1 MTIAIAGMGPVG
13 ETIVDTLL
21 EIPEYQ
27 KQIVILTRK
36 KEARDSLSRVEQVE
50 VDYNDVSSLAA
61 SLEKHNIDTVIC
73 TIGMISPEAGQSQ
86 VNLIQAAEKSSV
98 TKRFI
103 PSEYSFVQS
112 EEIIHITPG
121 VNLYIAANNALKETK
136 LKYTRIFPGYF
147 MDYWGMPNVRTRLKP
162 LAYAVDIPN
171 RRAIIPGDGNNII
184 TFTYSYDMAKFIAKL
199 LGTEEWPE
207 FAYMGGDDLTFN
219 ELVKMGEEISGTKF
233 EVSYDPL
240 EKVKNNESTPLPQSD
255 KVVYP
260 PEIVSWVVSYMSQV
274 AIIDGFKLPK
284 DKRINNMFPDVKP
297 VNMREFLT
305 NAWKA

>member
-1 MTIAIAGMGPVG
+1 MAIAIAGMGPVG
-13 ETIVDTLL
+13 ETIMDTLL

-27 KQIVILTRK
+27 KQVVILTRK
-36 KEARDSLSRVEQVE
+36 KEARDSFNQVEQVE
-50 VDYNDVSSLAA
+50 VDYNDISSLAA

-73 TIGMISPEAGQSQ
+73 AIGMISPEAGQSQ

-112 EEIIHITPG
+112 EEILHLTPE
-121 VNLYIAANNALKETK
+121 VNLYIAANNALKETR

-171 RRAIIPGDGNNII
+171 RRAIIPGD
-184 TFTYSYDMAKFIAKL
+184 
-199 LGTEEWPE
+199 
-207 FAYMGGDDLTFN
+207 
-219 ELVKMGEEISGTKF
+219 GTKF

-274 AIIDGFKLPK
+274 AIVDGFKMPK

>member
-86 VNLIQAAEKSSV
+86 VNLIQAAEKSSPEN
-98 TKRFI
+98 RI
-103 PSEYSFVQS
+103 L
-112 EEIIHITPG
+112 HITPG